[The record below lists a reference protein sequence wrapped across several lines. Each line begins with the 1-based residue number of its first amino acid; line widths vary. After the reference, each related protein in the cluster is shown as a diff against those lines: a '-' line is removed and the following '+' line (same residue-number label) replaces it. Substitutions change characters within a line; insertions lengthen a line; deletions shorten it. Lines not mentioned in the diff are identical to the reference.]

1 METMNLKTTLK
12 AYPKLSPSILND
24 YVTKDSLDTTLEDY
38 TTKEF
43 LGTTLDNYVEEAPVD
58 NKPYARKDES
68 WVPIKDEALFV
79 AKTIFYGSNKEL
91 QLDNEAEILELQNKI
106 TLVAE
111 EKSYVINY
119 NQTEEGYL
127 WIVCTDPISSITLGT
142 MGVMADYE
150 QQIAVIESDNSDA
163 KYYCYR
169 IRDMLIPN
177 QWIFTVNF

>member
-68 WVPIKDEALFV
+68 WVPIKDEALSV

-91 QLDNEAEILELQNKI
+91 QLDNESEILELQNKI

-127 WIVCTDPISSITLGT
+127 WIVCTDPISSIALG
-142 MGVMADYE
+142 GVMADYE
-150 QQIAVIESDNSDA
+150 QQIAVIGSNNSNA